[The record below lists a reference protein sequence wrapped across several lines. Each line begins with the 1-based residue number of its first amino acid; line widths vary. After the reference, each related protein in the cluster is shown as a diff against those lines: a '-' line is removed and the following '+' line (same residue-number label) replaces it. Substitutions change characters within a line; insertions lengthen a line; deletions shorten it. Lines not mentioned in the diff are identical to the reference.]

1 MKLKPGNYGKE
12 TSFQVRNFDI
22 DMVADDYNKIEKHPL
37 YLILD
42 NLRSAFNVGSIFR
55 CADAARL
62 AGIYTCGYT
71 AHPPHKKLDK
81 TALGTLEFVPTK
93 HFDTTEE
100 ALAHVSSKGITVWAL
115 ETTSHSVDYTKVNY
129 PKPLA
134 IVLGNEALGIE
145 RKILENCQKLL
156 QIPMHGYKN
165 SLNVANAASIATFE
179 VLRQWAVDSKINIP
193 TTS

>member
-62 AGIYTCGYT
+62 AGIYTC
-71 AHPPHKKLDK
+71 
-81 TALGTLEFVPTK
+81 
-93 HFDTTEE
+93 
-100 ALAHVSSKGITVWAL
+100 
-115 ETTSHSVDYTKVNY
+115 
-129 PKPLA
+129 
-134 IVLGNEALGIE
+134 
-145 RKILENCQKLL
+145 R
-156 QIPMHGYKN
+156 
-165 SLNVANAASIATFE
+165 
-179 VLRQWAVDSKINIP
+179 
-193 TTS
+193 